1 MFDLSLIHALAI
13 VSIELTAIYF
23 HSLEIFIIQFVE
35 MAFCIPKFIV
45 IKSHYFQN
53 VRKGECFL
61 DDFEAVVHEIDVR
74 ALVLQNHPKSIRTS
88 ARTKK
93 IFTSLIPNSWL

>member
-1 MFDLSLIHALAI
+1 MPDLSLIHALAT

-23 HSLEIFIIQFVE
+23 HSLEIFIIQIGE

-45 IKSHYFQN
+45 IKSNYFQN

-61 DDFEAVVHEIDVR
+61 DDFEALVHEIDVR
-74 ALVLQNHPKSIRTS
+74 ALALQNHPKSIRTS
-88 ARTKK
+88 ARTK
-93 IFTSLIPNSWL
+93 IVYYDISL